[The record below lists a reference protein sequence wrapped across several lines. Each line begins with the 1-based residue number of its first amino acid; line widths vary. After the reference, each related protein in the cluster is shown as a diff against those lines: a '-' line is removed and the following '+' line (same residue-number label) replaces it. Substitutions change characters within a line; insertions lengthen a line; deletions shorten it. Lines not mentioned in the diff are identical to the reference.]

1 MEVVYVTQTQPKFL
15 TIYNTLYKEIQ

>member
-15 TIYNTLYKEIQ
+15 TIYNTLYKEI

>member
-15 TIYNTLYKEIQ
+15 TIYNTLYK

>member
-15 TIYNTLYKEIQ
+15 TIYNTLY

>member
-15 TIYNTLYKEIQ
+15 TIYNTLYKE

>member
-15 TIYNTLYKEIQ
+15 TIYNTL